1 MSITERIRL
10 WWKSMTPS
18 EKVNAVFKGITS
30 TAVVIG
36 AGCCIHEVRTSRR
49 LVSAAVDTIGDSV
62 EVEVSQELIDA
73 AVEKAANAHISKTV
87 KAAVDRNWRDIQA
100 ETNKQVAE
108 AVKANQEKISNGVA
122 DALAKECEKIHKAD
136 ILGDIRDKAKESLTE
151 KLDEKL
157 DDITDEYSKN
167 LSNMGKV
174 YEALAEKL
182 QSKA

>member
-1 MSITERIRL
+1 MSITERIHL

-30 TAVVIG
+30 TAAVIG

-62 EVEVSQELIDA
+62 DVEVSQELIDA
-73 AVEKAANAHISKTV
+73 AVEKATNAHISKTV
-87 KAAVDRNWRDIQA
+87 KAAVDRNWRDIQT
-100 ETNKQVAE
+100 ETGKKVEEAVRASREEISQGVAE
-108 AVKANQEKISNGVA
+108 
-122 DALAKECEKIHKAD
+122 ALAKECEKINRSD
-136 ILGDIRDKAKESLTE
+136 ILTDIRDKAKDALAE
-151 KLDEKL
+151 KLDNKL
-157 DDITDEYSKN
+157 DEITDEYSKN

>member
-1 MSITERIRL
+1 MGIFEKISL
-10 WWKSMTPS
+10 WWKSLTPA

-30 TAVVIG
+30 SALVIG
-36 AGCCIHEVRTSRR
+36 AGCCVHEARSSRKMI
-49 LVSAAVDTIGDSV
+49 SYAVDKVGEGV
-62 EVEVSQELIDA
+62 EVELGQELIDE
-73 AVEKAANAHISKTV
+73 AVSKAANAQIARTV
-87 KAAVDRNWRDIQA
+87 KVAVDRDWQNIQA
-100 ETNKQVAE
+100 EAKKQVE
-108 AVKANQEKISNGVA
+108 SAVKENREKISEGVA
-122 DALAKECEKIHKAD
+122 DAMARECEKIHKAD
-136 ILGDIRDKAKESLTE
+136 ILSEIRDKAKEALTE

>member
-1 MSITERIRL
+1 MGIFEKISL
-10 WWKSMTPS
+10 WWKSLTLA

-30 TAVVIG
+30 TALITG
-36 AGCCIHEVRTSRR
+36 ACCCVHEARKSSRMI
-49 LVSAAVDTIGDSV
+49 SYAVEKVGEGV
-62 EVEVSQELIDA
+62 EVELGQELIDE
-73 AVEKAANAHISKTV
+73 AVAKAANTQIAKTV
-87 KAAVDRNWRDIQA
+87 KVAVDRDWQNIQSEA
-100 ETNKQVAE
+100 KKQVE
-108 AVKANQEKISNGVA
+108 DAVKENREKISGEVA

-136 ILGDIRDKAKESLTE
+136 ILSDIRDKAKEALTE